1 MIVLR
6 TYSGTRGGLKGAAG
20 ENARSNSQSR
30 KRRRSCPSLSLGVR
44 GPPPST
50 DADVWRKCIVF
61 CKNAFRDPEP
71 NSSSRRRSRGAKGR
85 FGPVVDR
92 PWPMQRAAE
101 DGSDPGAAE
110 TSRANRAP
118 IGCLSQLSIK
128 PNIVGASSRSNECYA
143 PAASSFF
150 AVLAYGQCKAWGPC
164 RRSAWSPLEHRQ
176 VIPTLQSGGLLQGAI
191 PREKSRETG
200 FRI

>member
-1 MIVLR
+1 MLTLTRGRRGRDVIVLR

-71 NSSSRRRSRGAKGR
+71 NSSSRRRSRGVLGR
-85 FGPVVDR
+85 FGRLVGR
-92 PWPMQRAAE
+92 PCPLYKAAY
-101 DGSDPGAAE
+101 DGIDPGAAG
-110 TSRANRAP
+110 TS
-118 IGCLSQLSIK
+118 
-128 PNIVGASSRSNECYA
+128 GAY
-143 PAASSFF
+143 
-150 AVLAYGQCKAWGPC
+150 
-164 RRSAWSPLEHRQ
+164 
-176 VIPTLQSGGLLQGAI
+176 
-191 PREKSRETG
+191 RELPSREEPAHIVARTWCFDRDSLRRPFPTYRPPPRALCAVIG
-200 FRI
+200 AALETIVASLVAFGPA

>member
-1 MIVLR
+1 MPGGARAYNLRAQRPVGVRPFFFQLAAAREDAAAATWIVLR

-71 NSSSRRRSRGAKGR
+71 NSSSRRRSRGVLGR
-85 FGPVVDR
+85 FGRLVGR
-92 PWPMQRAAE
+92 PCPLYKAAY
-101 DGSDPGAAE
+101 DGIDPGAAG
-110 TSRANRAP
+110 TSGAYRELPVKRRASTYR
-118 IGCLSQLSIK
+118 GQD
-128 PNIVGASSRSNECYA
+128 V
-143 PAASSFF
+143 
-150 AVLAYGQCKAWGPC
+150 VL
-164 RRSAWSPLEHRQ
+164 
-176 VIPTLQSGGLLQGAI
+176 
-191 PREKSRETG
+191 
-200 FRI
+200 